1 MNLDELENGV
11 AILSDH
17 NHLPDLVMRTGAL
30 LSTKRGRCSQTQV
43 MWRRPM
49 VSTNATA
56 WLTCGGSDSH
66 QGTLETGTELV
77 VVPRLRCRES
87 EKQDSEW
94 QQGCGRF
101 QLSDAFSRRRF
112 AHPVE

>member
-1 MNLDELENGV
+1 
-11 AILSDH
+11 
-17 NHLPDLVMRTGAL
+17 
-30 LSTKRGRCSQTQV
+30 
-43 MWRRPM
+43 M

-87 EKQDSEW
+87 EKQNSEW
-94 QQGCGRF
+94 QQGCVRF
-101 QLSDAFSRRRF
+101 QLSDASSRRRF
-112 AHPVE
+112 AHPVEWGDG